1 MLGDT
6 IKGTLT
12 VAQYGFML
20 SMADFK
26 TANFRKQQEGTER
39 GGEREREREQLS

>member
-12 VAQYGFML
+12 VVGYGLVL
-20 SMADFK
+20 SITDFK
-26 TANFRKQQEGTER
+26 TANSGKEQEGAER
-39 GGEREREREQLS
+39 AAAAELTGFVV